1 MRTWQQLQRDSFY
14 EANARQRAVG
24 LADEGSFH
32 ELAGPADRLTSPHLP
47 ALGEAVAFDD
57 GVVTGVGMFRT
68 HPAFIISQEGKFIGG
83 AVGEVGGAKIAGL
96 FDIALDFYEKYEQQY
111 HGSQN
116 RRPVI
121 LYSFE
126 TGGVRLHEANAG
138 LLAHAEIMEQ
148 IQRCRG
154 KIPVIALVGSKVGC
168 FGGMGF
174 VSVACDVVIMSE
186 LGRIGLTGPEV
197 IEEVLGKA
205 EFDAS
210 DRALIYRTTG
220 GKNKYLLRDAPFLVE
235 DSIGDFRSAVIQVL
249 AKPYEQ
255 IVENR
260 SIGTYKLVEEQLQL
274 VELAARLKPRDAV
287 DLWEYFGNEDAAQ
300 IPDLPLETFLN
311 SAKRRVKGGV

>member
-1 MRTWQQLQRDSFY
+1 VRSWKDLQRSSFY
-14 EANARQRAVG
+14 EAGARERAIG
-24 LADEGSFH
+24 LADQDTFR
-32 ELAGPADRLTSPHLP
+32 ELAGPADRMTSPHLP
-47 ALGEAVAFDD
+47 ALGEAVSFDD

-68 HPAFIISQEGKFIGG
+68 HPAFIISQEGRFIGG

-96 FDIALDFYEKYEQQY
+96 FDIALDFYEKYEQKY
-111 HGSQN
+111 SGSEN

-220 GKNKYLLRDAPFLVE
+220 GKHKYIMRDAPFLAA
-235 DSIGDFRSAVIQVL
+235 DSIGDFRAKVIRVL

-255 IVENR
+255 MVQYR
-260 SIGTYKLVEEQLQL
+260 SIGSSKLVEEQLKL
-274 VELAARLKPRDAV
+274 VALAAELKPRDAV
-287 DLWEYFGNEDAAQ
+287 DVWSYYGNENAAG
-300 IPDLPLETFLN
+300 IPDLPLEAFLE
-311 SAKRRVKGGV
+311 AVKQRPEGGA